1 MFSCCQ
7 HNFSSN
13 SEYILHRHNMHC
25 EWADKPYSCEGHPL
39 NEAGKPIGNRN
50 VLFSSEFRVFKHESS
65 CSHNKAYLCRVVGD
79 MTSVE
84 VRRPPSKGS
93 DTGLDEWNSKE
104 YFLKRLQSE
113 EGWLTEADFNAIAR
127 DQNSRNPDAYIFS
140 PDMYSQICCILFP
153 GGGSFRL
160 RRWDNFDKC
169 LEKMGFDEKVF
180 EKERIFSPLGIN
192 LDTGA
197 HKDPNHWVLVE
208 VNLRNPAIT
217 IFDSLR
223 HKFTWPTN
231 PLIKQ
236 LGTLLNT
243 LQDHTGWEIVDWTTI
258 DPTFPPAPRQQK
270 GDSVNCAIIVT
281 LIMELRLVN
290 EEVTWNKFPI
300 SKMEL
305 FHVRKRLIYNLDR
318 FNTARIL
325 YHIENN
331 KK

>member
-113 EGWLTEADFNAIAR
+113 EGWITEADFNAIAR
-127 DQNSRNPDAYIFS
+127 DQNSRNLDAYIFS

-169 LEKMGFDEKVF
+169 LEIMGFDHHHHLRLFAPQVHLAYKPADQAARDTPQHSSGPHRAGDRGLDHHRPYLPSSSEAA
-180 EKERIFSPLGIN
+180 ERGFCQ
-192 LDTGA
+192 
-197 HKDPNHWVLVE
+197 
-208 VNLRNPAIT
+208 
-217 IFDSLR
+217 LR
-223 HKFTWPTN
+223 HHCHPDN
-231 PLIKQ
+231 
-236 LGTLLNT
+236 GAEA
-243 LQDHTGWEIVDWTTI
+243 G
-258 DPTFPPAPRQQK
+258 
-270 GDSVNCAIIVT
+270 
-281 LIMELRLVN
+281 
-290 EEVTWNKFPI
+290 
-300 SKMEL
+300 
-305 FHVRKRLIYNLDR
+305 
-318 FNTARIL
+318 
-325 YHIENN
+325 
-331 KK
+331 

>member
-113 EGWLTEADFNAIAR
+113 EGWITEADFNAIAG
-127 DQNSRNPDAYIFS
+127 DQNSR
-140 PDMYSQICCILFP
+140 
-153 GGGSFRL
+153 
-160 RRWDNFDKC
+160 
-169 LEKMGFDEKVF
+169 KVF
-180 EKERIFSPLGIN
+180 EKERIFFPLGIN

-231 PLIKQ
+231 PGHSSTLFRTTQGGRLWTGPPSTLPSLQ
-236 LGTLLNT
+236 LRGSRKSILS
-243 LQDHTGWEIVDWTTI
+243 TT
-258 DPTFPPAPRQQK
+258 PSSSP
-270 GDSVNCAIIVT
+270 
-281 LIMELRLVN
+281 
-290 EEVTWNKFPI
+290 
-300 SKMEL
+300 
-305 FHVRKRLIYNLDR
+305 
-318 FNTARIL
+318 
-325 YHIENN
+325 
-331 KK
+331 